1 MAKYSIPDLT
11 SEELSLLGSGAYT
24 EEEILRRREQA
35 AKRRAA
41 REQEAKAYTPPPVE
55 EAPLQEALQ
64 ENEGGFGS
72 YLANKASAATDTM
85 QAGLQRLGADLFGE
99 RDPRNWNPI
108 PIQLEADRQSNRA
121 EALSKEREAQSYLDT
136 VEGPF
141 DKWAVQTAG
150 DVAGSWPSAVPL
162 VAAGAGGLISGTVGR
177 IGGGAVGALA
187 PTAMK
192 WLTQYEEGRDHLPA
206 GEAAWRATET
216 VPSEYIGEA
225 LGALG
230 PVKGNYLTRV
240 GLRGLWEA
248 GGEAGTEVLD
258 IGYDIAKREMGPE
271 EFRDAYAAMAPKDF
285 EEAASRIGR
294 SASAGLLMGGGIG
307 TLTEIGTGEQKKP
320 ETDPEQTPFL
330 AGQEM
335 SNELERLVKEA
346 KSKTPDM
353 SKDIDMANSF
363 VSLNLDDITKMP
375 QFTMDLKG
383 HKFQDNNMV
392 QPIPTEVQAT
402 PQNRVDE
409 LQRQAKEE
417 QLRNLGMPRLPDSV
431 WEGGRQIE
439 PVMPGP
445 FQTQNAPLIPLPETP
460 SNNVAAD
467 LSKLSTVTLQ
477 ILGEMGAG
485 SSRSIN
491 QLPPADVAILEAAGL
506 VEDHENDDGT
516 ISRVVYPDA
525 VAQERNRR
533 AALPREAT
541 SQEDINRAV
550 ENRARNYERIAD
562 EKEEAGY
569 PEEAAELR
577 AKAAAIRSKIQPVN
591 ANVAAVKPQGS
602 VATLLPDPLTGQA
615 PAIPEVTFNN
625 EFRPPSQLQG
635 REVLGLR
642 NYNEKTGTGTGPIG
656 PANAPTEAPVQ
667 PEGMPEVPS
676 QYQQSYTL
684 PPFKQG
690 YDLKLGKQTK
700 QAETKAS
707 PAAEIKSLL
716 DQLNRKPK
724 LASSADTD
732 MAILERQEDTDRFE
746 QVIRKGNI
754 QDAHTLA
761 DTLKGMLKSDR
772 AKSMVNAFLSAGFLK
787 NVQVR
792 IADTEADLAMLET
805 DNARALYQPAKDG
818 APAFILLAPSKAGP
832 TRHGMSPDLVYH
844 EIGHAVTYEMV
855 EAARTGVETTPEIQ
869 SLYEQLDMLRQDV
882 AANIDKMA
890 TNEAERQAIQNA
902 TSDVH
907 EMISYTLTNQNFNK
921 AASRFRVK
929 GITVRQWIKN
939 ILSKLATKFGVS
951 VKDANNMMDVLF
963 DRALTAVQETAKY
976 DPAKFEMRGRVD
988 KETGTVDKRL
998 VNKATGKPLA
1008 SEITTKPPV
1017 LYSQLQNL
1025 INSSG
1030 GAGNATLDKWYS
1042 WLDTMVSNKRVK
1054 LEEAEAFKRYLERE
1068 KELKQGSFVTTRAMK
1083 EHANEFNASIGIFSQ
1098 GPVRITEKSKTPI
1111 TASLK
1116 NRLLAFI
1123 NGDEPNIENIPEV
1136 VEAVNQVDV
1145 KYAPEL
1151 NEILLE
1157 NERTRNTQAKSLI
1170 PLKEHFSRYSRWVV
1184 GTTRDNA
1191 AANAVRHTTAPFDE
1205 DIAQETIELFKEI
1218 VRNSY
1223 SENYTMSDKSTKLLS
1238 DWLRDKEQH
1247 IRAIWKREAL
1257 LTRITGEKET
1267 AITSALKTTGLY
1279 DTMEDHEVGPV
1290 IDTFLFII
1298 KEQGNQSTAMYE
1310 EDYTLPGGKDYGMIG
1325 LQDKGATRSPTA
1337 GKERIHTG
1345 KSNVIGWARFK
1356 TRGNG
1361 LAIEEIQSD
1370 WNQELNS
1377 PKGALN
1383 TKLAQ
1388 EEASLKTTQKHIRDV
1403 EASIRSQRFSS
1414 DWNEEHLRDLENW
1427 ANHADKL
1434 EQSIAKTKQKLK
1446 DAAPPLSKEWVV
1458 SVLKPVIAEAV
1469 QRGLSYV
1476 SFTKGEVQAERY
1488 DMPNSNIPAQYDNW
1502 FKQEINNYV
1511 KKFGSKVV
1519 DGADPKAHNWDGGEV
1534 AKRFWVF
1541 EITPEM
1547 QETVLTKGQPRFVKR
1562 DDTGKV
1568 VDEVAERRNR
1578 LQPDTTEVAEAEEIT
1593 MESESQPSPDSA
1605 YDSKLKLYGNKA
1617 SAGNVPVSQV
1627 ASKLDKGNVRPID
1640 IGVMDELLRSGS
1652 SAEVP
1657 LFDQETGREI
1667 GATTTGEGETVQG
1680 LMGVEAR
1687 EAANDSA
1694 EGPKPAA
1701 VKRPFE
1707 SLPPD
1712 RSPAGWFVNVMRGLF
1727 KPTAIEG
1734 KTMGKETM
1742 VLVEAM
1748 NEYKGQQF
1756 YRAQQAL
1763 NVLADSP
1770 DQKNMLLALEGDEAA
1785 LKKLSADDAQA
1796 VSTIVNTID
1805 MLQRAGVVHELAS
1818 LKNPT
1823 EKDIAVAKKVVASI
1837 LGDEKYRH
1845 RAYAK
1850 DIQKRGIS
1858 TKWVA
1863 DLLRNKDEKGSLW
1876 QNAKAHLIANELTIP
1891 SDFKSMGLPTLER
1904 MYAHWTGLN
1913 PEGKSKSEIIASL
1926 EKFRNKS
1933 GPEIDAK
1940 AEELV
1945 KMLLDLTPTPGPGI
1959 SRLYA
1964 GNKQDLTIVT
1974 PRSKIDEPIRKLWG
1988 EVEDPLA
1995 KIVVTVT
2002 KLIEFNARHRFLMN
2016 LYETGV
2022 KDGWIA
2028 EADDPKADPSLSVT
2042 LEGREFGPL
2051 DGMRVTPNVK
2061 SILDSVLK
2069 LEKDMEFGM
2078 QNNVFQGLGKKV
2090 GKKAVRFWER
2100 GLISPI
2106 KALMLTTNPK
2116 VWITNLLSGPGVLMA
2131 NGNFTGAGGLTVIKN
2146 AWGLAN
2152 ITKHKKWNPFTDK
2165 VISQGW
2171 MDSAL
2176 FGELTNEQLSDYAS
2190 AVADSVFTE
2199 DTRRNKFRKLS
2210 IAAKDKATGSK
2221 DVFRNMF
2228 ALMDMGYK
2236 LMNGVNEAN
2245 RLRAIHPDWSDEK
2258 VMAVASDRVK
2268 MTNYTRGR
2276 AIPVAKWADKKGL
2289 QFFATYMSEIG
2300 RTLGYNTMIGVS
2312 DVIAGS
2318 RDGNPKQIA
2327 HGMSRVIGVGLATM
2341 YYDQLL
2347 SFAVSGAGM
2356 LMGSALSILGEDDD
2370 EDRNEKARDIIGA
2383 LPEDWRNQLLVP
2395 IAVTKDGKLQMQA
2408 ADRFDFHG
2416 QWNSIFRAAAKVAN
2430 GKEDWKFLAN
2440 EVQNLFFMHSLVRN
2454 MLNPNPGRL
2463 QKIAPEAYETAYKF
2477 LTQTLPLS
2485 DSTANRI
2492 INTAMTADVPVI
2504 RTGLLPTINNMG
2516 KPASERQD
2524 VNWLGFNPIEYD
2536 PKLELVRGADRYNG
2550 SLSANR
2556 NELAKLIA
2564 NTGMALDKPGLEKF
2578 YNSALDEEISAFS
2591 ELNAKVKG
2599 ARAMGYNNSQIASI
2613 LASQN
2618 VRRDYIPYV
2627 MHGKFVPRP
2636 FGDRYLQSA
2645 FIDTQFSDATPE
2657 RKKALSNRLI
2667 QARAYLDQLRMEY
2680 MQNDRLN

>member
-1 MAKYSIPDLT
+1 MAKYKIQDLT
-11 SEELSLLGSGAYT
+11 PQEQRLLDSGAYT
-24 EEEILRRREQA
+24 EEEILQRRQVTSGSSWGWRQPEEVA
-35 AKRRAA
+35 
-41 REQEAKAYTPPPVE
+41 PPPVE
-55 EAPLQEALQ
+55 EAPLQEAPSSSLWSKTADVV
-64 ENEGGFGS
+64 GGAVSELWPGIKSGYRGLLGGMAQGLADDPSQVIPSIMPPGTAALNRMFGGQS
-72 YLANKASAATDTM
+72 LEERAAESIGLSDYLAKSSRQLNESNAALNAQETQDIPQIPSGELGNVFDENPEGVGKYYGRQLGHSLGFMGPAIAAGVASRGKLVAPMVTMGLMTKASDYGEFRGKGASEE
-85 QAGLQRLGADLFGE
+85 QASLASTGTGVLEGVLGA
-99 RDPRNWNPI
+99 I
-108 PIQLEADRQSNRA
+108 PIGIATKPGTGLFKRAIGAALGEELTEIPTTIGQMATEEAAGITNYTTEDYIQGIRDT
-121 EALSKEREAQSYLDT
+121 ALI
-136 VEGPF
+136 
-141 DKWAVQTAG
+141 AG
-150 DVAGSWPSAVPL
+150 IPG
-162 VAAGAGGLISGTVGR
+162 AAGA
-177 IGGGAVGALA
+177 AVAHPFSRKPTTPPA
-187 PTAMK
+187 P
-192 WLTQYEEGRDHLPA
+192 
-206 GEAAWRATET
+206 
-216 VPSEYIGEA
+216 
-225 LGALG
+225 
-230 PVKGNYLTRV
+230 
-240 GLRGLWEA
+240 
-248 GGEAGTEVLD
+248 
-258 IGYDIAKREMGPE
+258 
-271 EFRDAYAAMAPKDF
+271 APF
-285 EEAASRIGR
+285 I
-294 SASAGLLMGGGIG
+294 
-307 TLTEIGTGEQKKP
+307 
-320 ETDPEQTPFL
+320 

-335 SNELERLVKEA
+335 SDELERLVKEA

-392 QPIPTEVQAT
+392 QPIPTEVRVT
-402 PQNRVDE
+402 PQNDVDE
-409 LQRQAKEE
+409 LRRQAKEE
-417 QLRNLGMPRLPDSV
+417 QLRSLGLPRLPDSV
-431 WEGGRQIE
+431 WEGGRQTE

-445 FQTQNAPLIPLPETP
+445 FQTQNAEP
-460 SNNVAAD
+460 A
-467 LSKLSTVTLQ
+467 LQ
-477 ILGEMGAG
+477 
-485 SSRSIN
+485 
-491 QLPPADVAILEAAGL
+491 
-506 VEDHENDDGT
+506 
-516 ISRVVYPDA
+516 
-525 VAQERNRR
+525 
-533 AALPREAT
+533 
-541 SQEDINRAV
+541 
-550 ENRARNYERIAD
+550 
-562 EKEEAGY
+562 
-569 PEEAAELR
+569 
-577 AKAAAIRSKIQPVN
+577 
-591 ANVAAVKPQGS
+591 
-602 VATLLPDPLTGQA
+602 PDPLTGQA
-615 PAIPEVTFNN
+615 PAIPEMTFNN

-642 NYNEKTGTGTGPIG
+642 NYNEKTGVGTGPIG

-690 YDLKLGKQTK
+690 YDLKLGKQSK

-724 LASSADTD
+724 LASSTDTD
-732 MAILERQEDTDRFE
+732 MAILERTEDTDKFE

-869 SLYEQLDMLRQDV
+869 ALYEQLDMLRQDV

-963 DRALTAVQETAKY
+963 DRALAAVQETAKY
-976 DPAKFEMRGRVD
+976 DPAKFEVRGKVD

-1025 INSSG
+1025 IDSSG
-1030 GAGNATLDKWYS
+1030 GAGNTTLDKWYS

-1068 KELKQGSFVTTRAMK
+1068 KELKQGSFVTTRTMK
-1083 EHANEFNASIGIFSQ
+1083 EHANGFNDSIGIFSQ
-1098 GPVRITEKSKTPI
+1098 GPVRIASKNKTKGDPA
-1111 TASLK
+1111 TLK
-1116 NRLLAFI
+1116 VRVQNLLDYLDTDYHRFDPARTLNDFL
-1123 NGDEPNIENIPEV
+1123 EST
-1136 VEAVNQVDV
+1136 
-1145 KYAPEL
+1145 APEL
-1151 NEILLE
+1151 IGIVDSVKEEYHEELTAAKTEAERWQEKTDETWAVAWADAHARAYAADLEPGEQTRVARAAALAAIADLGFSAVVERATTFRNRINNIAKKLSTEINLDPDFLNNWVEAIIQHIKAKERVADIVVNSNKEIFNKIKKLLE
-1157 NERTRNTQAKSLI
+1157 ANSAEFAQRASNHKTQLIDRVHTIIGNNKNEERA
-1170 PLKEHFSRYSRWVV
+1170 HY
-1184 GTTRDNA
+1184 
-1191 AANAVRHTTAPFDE
+1191 
-1205 DIAQETIELFKEI
+1205 
-1218 VRNSY
+1218 
-1223 SENYTMSDKSTKLLS
+1223 ENYSLS
-1238 DWLRDKEQH
+1238 
-1247 IRAIWKREAL
+1247 
-1257 LTRITGEKET
+1257 
-1267 AITSALKTTGLY
+1267 
-1279 DTMEDHEVGPV
+1279 
-1290 IDTFLFII
+1290 
-1298 KEQGNQSTAMYE
+1298 
-1310 EDYTLPGGKDYGMIG
+1310 GGKDYGMIG
-1325 LQDKGATRSPTA
+1325 LQDKGKSRSPTA
-1337 GKERIHTG
+1337 GKEQIHTG

-1370 WNQELNS
+1370 WNQWYNS
-1377 PKGALN
+1377 PDGGRIARILSDTNNKP
-1383 TKLAQ
+1383 
-1388 EEASLKTTQKHIRDV
+1388 
-1403 EASIRSQRFSS
+1403 SI
-1414 DWNEEHLRDLENW
+1414 
-1427 ANHADKL
+1427 
-1434 EQSIAKTKQKLK
+1434 
-1446 DAAPPLSKEWVV
+1446 SKEWVV

-1568 VDEVAERRNR
+1568 VDELAERRNR

-1763 NVLADSP
+1763 NVLADSQ
-1770 DQKNMLLALEGDEAA
+1770 DQKTMLLALEGDEEA

-1863 DLLRNKDEKGSLW
+1863 DLLRNKDKKGSLW

-2002 KLIEFNARHRFLMN
+2002 KLIEFNARHRFLMS
-2016 LYETGV
+2016 LHETGV

-2090 GKKAVRFWER
+2090 GKGATKFWER

-2106 KALMLTTNPK
+2106 KALMLTTNAK

-2131 NGNFTGAGGLTVIKN
+2131 NGNFTGTGGLTVIKN

-2152 ITKHKKWNPFTDK
+2152 ITKHKKWDAFTDK

>member
-24 EEEILRRREQA
+24 EEEILRRRERTAQ
-35 AKRRAA
+35 RRAA

-55 EAPLQEALQ
+55 EAPLQEKPPSNLWGKTADVVGGAASELWPGIKSGYRGLLGGMAQGLADDPSQVIPSMMPPGTAAL
-64 ENEGGFGS
+64 NRLFGGQSLEEKAADSIGLS
-72 YLANKASAATDTM
+72 DYLASSSRQLNESNAALNAAETKDIPQIPSGELGNVFDENPEGVGKYYGRQLGHSLGFMGPAIAAGVASRGKLVAPMVTMGLMTKASDYGEFRGKGASEE
-85 QAGLQRLGADLFGE
+85 QASLASTGTGVLEGVLGA
-99 RDPRNWNPI
+99 I
-108 PIQLEADRQSNRA
+108 PIGIATKPGTGLFKRAIGAALGEELTEIPTTIGQMATEEAAGITNYTTEDYIQGIRDT
-121 EALSKEREAQSYLDT
+121 ALI
-136 VEGPF
+136 
-141 DKWAVQTAG
+141 AG
-150 DVAGSWPSAVPL
+150 IPG
-162 VAAGAGGLISGTVGR
+162 AAGAVVAHPFS
-177 IGGGAVGALA
+177 
-187 PTAMK
+187 
-192 WLTQYEEGRDHLPA
+192 
-206 GEAAWRATET
+206 
-216 VPSEYIGEA
+216 
-225 LGALG
+225 
-230 PVKGNYLTRV
+230 
-240 GLRGLWEA
+240 
-248 GGEAGTEVLD
+248 
-258 IGYDIAKREMGPE
+258 
-271 EFRDAYAAMAPKDF
+271 
-285 EEAASRIGR
+285 
-294 SASAGLLMGGGIG
+294 
-307 TLTEIGTGEQKKP
+307 KKP
-320 ETDPEQTPFL
+320 ASKDPAPFI

-445 FQTQNAPLIPLPETP
+445 FQTQNAEP
-460 SNNVAAD
+460 A
-467 LSKLSTVTLQ
+467 LQ
-477 ILGEMGAG
+477 
-485 SSRSIN
+485 
-491 QLPPADVAILEAAGL
+491 
-506 VEDHENDDGT
+506 
-516 ISRVVYPDA
+516 
-525 VAQERNRR
+525 
-533 AALPREAT
+533 
-541 SQEDINRAV
+541 
-550 ENRARNYERIAD
+550 
-562 EKEEAGY
+562 
-569 PEEAAELR
+569 
-577 AKAAAIRSKIQPVN
+577 
-591 ANVAAVKPQGS
+591 
-602 VATLLPDPLTGQA
+602 PDPLTGQA
-615 PAIPEVTFNN
+615 PAIPEMTFNN

-635 REVLGLR
+635 REVLGLK
-642 NYNEKTGTGTGPIG
+642 NYSEKTGVGTGPIG

-976 DPAKFEMRGRVD
+976 DPAKFEMRGKVD

-998 VNKATGKPLA
+998 VNKDTGKPLA
-1008 SEITTKPPV
+1008 SEITTNPPV
-1017 LYSQLQNL
+1017 LYSQLEKLVNSKMSPKNATWRKWQEWLKSMQENGHLKQEELDAFYAYGDDHLYVPSDQIVSRDEVIEMVNRFDKRAFRMMQRGDTTIEDAPIDISEVKQRPMRDATKERLDDLLARHDLIDEVPDAENLIPEDEREAVAAYLKEKFPDMESHQETFRVLSDAAGLYYMDEEAAITSLKNL
-1025 INSSG
+1025 INKFDEYLRNFLPNFKGRGDLSVENMYLELENKAKGIISG
-1030 GAGNATLDKWYS
+1030 TLPEYNARG
-1042 WLDTMVSNKRVK
+1042 RVA
-1054 LEEAEAFKRYLERE
+1054 LEEEVGNLQDLIGEGKGIMHEIATAKKARHRAE
-1068 KELKQGSFVTTRAMK
+1068 KEAYDFREQYSQ
-1083 EHANEFNASIGIFSQ
+1083 EF
-1098 GPVRITEKSKTPI
+1098 
-1111 TASLK
+1111 
-1116 NRLLAFI
+1116 LA
-1123 NGDEPNIENIPEV
+1123 
-1136 VEAVNQVDV
+1136 
-1145 KYAPEL
+1145 
-1151 NEILLE
+1151 NEILVELG
-1157 NERTRNTQAKSLI
+1157 LI
-1170 PLKEHFSRYSRWVV
+1170 ETGAFEEY
-1184 GTTRDNA
+1184 TD
-1191 AANAVRHTTAPFDE
+1191 TAYFE
-1205 DIAQETIELFKEI
+1205 
-1218 VRNSY
+1218 S
-1223 SENYTMSDKSTKLLS
+1223 
-1238 DWLRDKEQH
+1238 H
-1247 IRAIWKREAL
+1247 
-1257 LTRITGEKET
+1257 
-1267 AITSALKTTGLY
+1267 
-1279 DTMEDHEVGPV
+1279 
-1290 IDTFLFII
+1290 
-1298 KEQGNQSTAMYE
+1298 
-1310 EDYTLPGGKDYGMIG
+1310 TLPGGKDYGILG
-1325 LQDKGATRSPTA
+1325 LTENNPNKNYRHPHFAE
-1337 GKERIHTG
+1337 K
-1345 KSNVIGWARFK
+1345 NLIGWTRYK
-1356 TRGNG
+1356 TRGNA
-1361 LAIEEIQSD
+1361 LALEEIQSD
-1370 WNQELNS
+1370 WNQWYNSPDRGRIKKKLEELADVKKELNELKEARRNYEAGNQ
-1377 PKGALN
+1377 PAAVHTLILLNYIPEGHRDAKLPHLGASILSFIKHTEAN
-1383 TKLAQ
+1383 IEAIENALYVLKAENVRVQSDPANKPAISKDWSTTMFKLA
-1388 EEASLKTTQKHIRDV
+1388 
-1403 EASIRSQRFSS
+1403 
-1414 DWNEEHLRDLENW
+1414 
-1427 ANHADKL
+1427 
-1434 EQSIAKTKQKLK
+1434 
-1446 DAAPPLSKEWVV
+1446 
-1458 SVLKPVIAEAV
+1458 IAEAV
-1469 QRGLSYV
+1469 AKGLDYV
-1476 SFTKGEVQAERY
+1476 AYTKGRVQAERWPVK
-1488 DMPNSNIPAQYDNW
+1488 DSNIPKMYDVTMKNSLNDYL
-1502 FKQEINNYV
+1502 KRY
-1511 KKFGSKVV
+1511 GSQVQ
-1519 DGADPKAHNWDGGEV
+1519 DGATAEGWDDPTVSHGTKGTRYMKDD
-1534 AKRFWVF
+1534 FWVF
-1541 EITPEM
+1541 PITDSM
-1547 QETVLTKGQPRFVKR
+1547 RETVLTTGQPRFVKR
-1562 DDTGKV
+1562 DDTGRI

-1627 ASKLDKGNVRPID
+1627 ASKLDKNNVRPID
-1640 IGVMDELLRSGS
+1640 VGVMDELLRSGS

-1667 GATTTGEGETVQG
+1667 GATTTGEGETVQE

-1694 EGPKPAA
+1694 EDPKPAA

-1756 YRAQQAL
+1756 YRVQQAL
-1763 NVLADSP
+1763 NVLADSS
-1770 DQKNMLLALEGDEAA
+1770 DQKTMLLALEGDEEA

-1863 DLLRNKDEKGSLW
+1863 DLLRNKDKKGSLW

-1891 SDFKSMGLPTLER
+1891 TDFKSMGLPTLER

-1913 PEGKSKSEIIASL
+1913 PEGKSKSELISSL

-2028 EADDPKADPSLSVT
+2028 EADDPKADPNLSVT

-2069 LEKDMEFGM
+2069 LEKDMEFGI
-2078 QNNVFQGLGKKV
+2078 QNNVFQGLGEKV

-2146 AWGLAN
+2146 AWGLTN

-2430 GKEDWKFLAN
+2430 GKEDWQFLAN

-2564 NTGMALDKPGLEKF
+2564 NTGTALDKPGLEKF
-2578 YNSALDEEISAFS
+2578 YNSVLDEEISAFS

>member
-35 AKRRAA
+35 VQRRAA

-55 EAPLQEALQ
+55 EAPLQEAPSSSLWSKTADVV
-64 ENEGGFGS
+64 GGAVSELWPGIKSGYRGLLGGMAQGLADDPSQVIPSIMPPGTAALNRMFGGQS
-72 YLANKASAATDTM
+72 LEERAAESIGLSDYLAKSSRQLNESNAALNAQETQDIPQIPSGELGNVFDENPEGVGKYYGRQLGHSLGFMGPAIAAGVASRGKLVAPMVTMGLMTKASDYGEFRGKGASEE
-85 QAGLQRLGADLFGE
+85 QASLASTGTGVLEGVLGA
-99 RDPRNWNPI
+99 I
-108 PIQLEADRQSNRA
+108 PIGIATKPGTGLFKRAIGAALGEELTEIPTTIGQMATEEAAGITNYTTEDYIQGIRDT
-121 EALSKEREAQSYLDT
+121 ALI
-136 VEGPF
+136 
-141 DKWAVQTAG
+141 AG
-150 DVAGSWPSAVPL
+150 IPG
-162 VAAGAGGLISGTVGR
+162 AAGA
-177 IGGGAVGALA
+177 AVAHPFSRKPTTPPA
-187 PTAMK
+187 P
-192 WLTQYEEGRDHLPA
+192 
-206 GEAAWRATET
+206 
-216 VPSEYIGEA
+216 
-225 LGALG
+225 
-230 PVKGNYLTRV
+230 
-240 GLRGLWEA
+240 
-248 GGEAGTEVLD
+248 
-258 IGYDIAKREMGPE
+258 
-271 EFRDAYAAMAPKDF
+271 APF
-285 EEAASRIGR
+285 I
-294 SASAGLLMGGGIG
+294 
-307 TLTEIGTGEQKKP
+307 
-320 ETDPEQTPFL
+320 

-335 SNELERLVKEA
+335 SDELERLVKEA

-392 QPIPTEVQAT
+392 QPIPTEVRVT
-402 PQNRVDE
+402 PQNDVDE
-409 LQRQAKEE
+409 LRRQAKEE
-417 QLRNLGMPRLPDSV
+417 QLRSLGLPRLPDSV
-431 WEGGRQIE
+431 WEGGRQTE

-445 FQTQNAPLIPLPETP
+445 FQTQNAEP
-460 SNNVAAD
+460 A
-467 LSKLSTVTLQ
+467 LQ
-477 ILGEMGAG
+477 
-485 SSRSIN
+485 
-491 QLPPADVAILEAAGL
+491 
-506 VEDHENDDGT
+506 
-516 ISRVVYPDA
+516 
-525 VAQERNRR
+525 
-533 AALPREAT
+533 
-541 SQEDINRAV
+541 
-550 ENRARNYERIAD
+550 
-562 EKEEAGY
+562 
-569 PEEAAELR
+569 
-577 AKAAAIRSKIQPVN
+577 
-591 ANVAAVKPQGS
+591 
-602 VATLLPDPLTGQA
+602 PDPLTGQA
-615 PAIPEVTFNN
+615 PAIPEMTFNN

-642 NYNEKTGTGTGPIG
+642 NYNEKTGIGTGPIG

-724 LASSADTD
+724 LANSADTD

-855 EAARTGVETTPEIQ
+855 EAARTGVDTTPEIQ
-869 SLYEQLDMLRQDV
+869 ALYEQLDMLRQDV

-976 DPAKFEMRGRVD
+976 DPAKFEVRGKVD

-998 VNKATGKPLA
+998 VNKDTGKPLA
-1008 SEITTKPPV
+1008 S
-1017 LYSQLQNL
+1017 
-1025 INSSG
+1025 
-1030 GAGNATLDKWYS
+1030 
-1042 WLDTMVSNKRVK
+1042 
-1054 LEEAEAFKRYLERE
+1054 
-1068 KELKQGSFVTTRAMK
+1068 
-1083 EHANEFNASIGIFSQ
+1083 
-1098 GPVRITEKSKTPI
+1098 
-1111 TASLK
+1111 
-1116 NRLLAFI
+1116 
-1123 NGDEPNIENIPEV
+1123 
-1136 VEAVNQVDV
+1136 
-1145 KYAPEL
+1145 
-1151 NEILLE
+1151 
-1157 NERTRNTQAKSLI
+1157 
-1170 PLKEHFSRYSRWVV
+1170 
-1184 GTTRDNA
+1184 
-1191 AANAVRHTTAPFDE
+1191 
-1205 DIAQETIELFKEI
+1205 
-1218 VRNSY
+1218 
-1223 SENYTMSDKSTKLLS
+1223 
-1238 DWLRDKEQH
+1238 
-1247 IRAIWKREAL
+1247 
-1257 LTRITGEKET
+1257 
-1267 AITSALKTTGLY
+1267 
-1279 DTMEDHEVGPV
+1279 
-1290 IDTFLFII
+1290 
-1298 KEQGNQSTAMYE
+1298 
-1310 EDYTLPGGKDYGMIG
+1310 
-1325 LQDKGATRSPTA
+1325 
-1337 GKERIHTG
+1337 
-1345 KSNVIGWARFK
+1345 
-1356 TRGNG
+1356 
-1361 LAIEEIQSD
+1361 
-1370 WNQELNS
+1370 
-1377 PKGALN
+1377 
-1383 TKLAQ
+1383 
-1388 EEASLKTTQKHIRDV
+1388 
-1403 EASIRSQRFSS
+1403 
-1414 DWNEEHLRDLENW
+1414 
-1427 ANHADKL
+1427 
-1434 EQSIAKTKQKLK
+1434 
-1446 DAAPPLSKEWVV
+1446 
-1458 SVLKPVIAEAV
+1458 
-1469 QRGLSYV
+1469 
-1476 SFTKGEVQAERY
+1476 
-1488 DMPNSNIPAQYDNW
+1488 
-1502 FKQEINNYV
+1502 
-1511 KKFGSKVV
+1511 
-1519 DGADPKAHNWDGGEV
+1519 
-1534 AKRFWVF
+1534 
-1541 EITPEM
+1541 EM

-1770 DQKNMLLALEGDEAA
+1770 DQKNMLLALEGDEEA

-1863 DLLRNKDEKGSLW
+1863 DLLRNKDKKGSLW

-2016 LYETGV
+2016 LHETGV

-2090 GKKAVRFWER
+2090 GKGATKFWER

-2106 KALMLTTNPK
+2106 KALMLTTNAK

-2131 NGNFTGAGGLTVIKN
+2131 NGNFTGTGGLTVIKN

-2152 ITKHKKWNPFTDK
+2152 ITKHKKWDAFTDK